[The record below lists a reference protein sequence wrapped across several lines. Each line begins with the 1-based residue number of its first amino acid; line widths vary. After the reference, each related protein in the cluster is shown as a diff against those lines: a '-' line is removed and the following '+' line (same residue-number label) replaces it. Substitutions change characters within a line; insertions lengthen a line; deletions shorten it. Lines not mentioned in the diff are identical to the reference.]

1 MKKSRDEF
9 LQAMKAQRFGVEIE
23 FTGISKQ
30 EVTDLLANYFN
41 DNELFDSRGRDWEVK
56 YDSSI
61 IAYYKRNKSYIATE
75 SKNYKVELITPV
87 LEYEDIPMLQE
98 IVRLIRQAGGITG
111 AKYRAGIHIHI
122 SDEGHNQNTL
132 RNMIRLMSSKQ
143 YLLERALEI
152 PSSRLNQYCQYVSDD
167 LTKRSKRKFRNMDKL
182 QSVWNTTSDRYSMLN
197 LSSLFSGKGIELRMF
212 NSSLH
217 AGVVKAYIQFSL
229 ALCQSAKDLTRCSS
243 VIPRNDENDKYA
255 MRTWLCRLHLVGD
268 EFKTCRKFMCEKLT
282 GESAFSNP
290 DARKKPSEDFSEDE
304 LPIY

>member
-9 LQAMKAQRFGVEIE
+9 LQAMQGQRFGVEIE

-61 IAYYKRNKSYIATE
+61 IAYYKRNNSYIATE

-132 RNMIRLMSSKQ
+132 RNLIRLVSSKQ
-143 YLLERALEI
+143 YLLERALQI
-152 PSSRLNQYCQYVSDD
+152 PSSRLCHYCQYVSDD
-167 LTKRSKRKFRNMDKL
+167 LAKRSKRKFRNMNVL
-182 QSVWNTTSDRYSMLN
+182 QRAWDNTSDRYSMLN

-217 AGVVKAYIQFSL
+217 AGVVKTYIQFSL

-255 MRTWLCRLHLVGD
+255 MRTWLCRLNLVGD